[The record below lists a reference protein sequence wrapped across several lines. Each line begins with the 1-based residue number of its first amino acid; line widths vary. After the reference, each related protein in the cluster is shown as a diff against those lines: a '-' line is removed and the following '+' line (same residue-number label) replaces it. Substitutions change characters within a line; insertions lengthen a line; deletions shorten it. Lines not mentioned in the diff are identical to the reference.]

1 MIKTN
6 LSIEKLEDK
15 VYLSFGPAIP
25 EGLEYRQPLPM
36 PERPPIQVHTV
47 PLPPDYNYVQP
58 PVLPLFAK

>member
-36 PERPPIQVHTV
+36 P
-47 PLPPDYNYVQP
+47 
-58 PVLPLFAK
+58 